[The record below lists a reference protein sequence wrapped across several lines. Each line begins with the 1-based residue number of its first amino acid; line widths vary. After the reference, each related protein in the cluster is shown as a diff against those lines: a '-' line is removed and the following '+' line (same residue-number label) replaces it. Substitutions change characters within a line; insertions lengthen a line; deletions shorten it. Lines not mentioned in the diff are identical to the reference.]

1 MGSSR
6 DDLEAVIKRHLVMM
20 GDDYEVVI
28 TILVRKK
35 SSAPEP
41 VDPEPNRRMP
51 TSDEWRAIEALRFSE
66 RHRPFVEF
74 FRSRGNRPISER
86 VLHGEF
92 VFTAQ
97 WESIAQSINAVL
109 CASGTTVRLRKVDRA
124 VYTVDARYQF
134 LK

>member
-1 MGSSR
+1 
-6 DDLEAVIKRHLVMM
+6 MM

-28 TILVRKK
+28 TIVVRKK

-86 VLHGEF
+86 ALHGEF
-92 VFTAQ
+92 AFTAQ